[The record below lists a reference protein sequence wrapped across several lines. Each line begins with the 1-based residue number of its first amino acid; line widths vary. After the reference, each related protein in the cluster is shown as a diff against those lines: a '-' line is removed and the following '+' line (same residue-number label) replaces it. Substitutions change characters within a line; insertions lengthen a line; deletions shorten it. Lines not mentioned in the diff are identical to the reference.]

1 MKTYKVINK
10 RKHCYILMFRV
21 FSRDLN
27 TCSRNIYKTNKIM
40 YYLRVKKKKEIQQND
55 WVMVITKK
63 KYKKIQETLYLTKQL
78 KRNSGGKPPIITAH
92 TF

>member
-27 TCSRNIYKTNKIM
+27 TCSRNIYKTNKIT
-40 YYLRVKKKKEIQQND
+40 YYLRVKKKKEKQQND
-55 WVMVITKK
+55 
-63 KYKKIQETLYLTKQL
+63 
-78 KRNSGGKPPIITAH
+78 
-92 TF
+92 

>member
-27 TCSRNIYKTNKIM
+27 TCSRDIYKTNRIM
-40 YYLRVKKKKEIQQND
+40 YYLGVKQKKKEIQQND
-55 WVMVITKK
+55 WVIVITK
-63 KYKKIQETLYLTKQL
+63 
-78 KRNSGGKPPIITAH
+78 
-92 TF
+92 